1 MEMHYYCPFMLKIT
15 GFKRKT
21 SSSSAPKSL
30 FVMCFFLIFGSF
42 LAPDVLDIW
51 ASTQKNDFRRD
62 LATEW
67 SDSVGEISRS
77 IKINE
82 IREFSERIIDSSSS
96 GELLQPLVKPGLT
109 VIEVILP
116 IEEEILKEKDSEVK
130 ITEEKSATSSIEN
143 VSSLPTITP
152 TTLSPPITAVAITTT
167 TTFLNSESSIKAR
180 RTGTAE
186 DPLRVLAVGDSLM
199 LDFQYGLERIL
210 ESRNDINIEGR
221 GALGFGFT
229 VPHWDWEDDVIP
241 DYNSMVREVR
251 PDVVIA
257 MIGANEFQGY
267 AIEGED
273 LEPGSFRWNEVLT
286 ERAHDAISYWIAD
299 GAYLYWWTTPRMSD
313 PSYLT
318 DDLNSIWGSVV
329 SDWHPKAEMVD
340 SMKVLGDEEGKF
352 RWNMEML
359 DGSIIPLRKEHGV
372 HFFEVGADGLSRQF
386 EEILEKDGWLKG
398 RTPDS

>member
-1 MEMHYYCPFMLKIT
+1 MAF
-15 GFKRKT
+15 
-21 SSSSAPKSL
+21 KSL
-30 FVMCFFLIFGSF
+30 LIMCFFIIFASL

-62 LATEW
+62 LAKEW
-67 SDSVGEISRS
+67 SDSVGEISRN

-82 IREFSERIIDSSSS
+82 IREFSERLIEGSSSE
-96 GELLQPLVKPGLT
+96 ELLEPLVKPVLT
-109 VIEVILP
+109 LNAESSSMQQEALDEKDIEV
-116 IEEEILKEKDSEVK
+116 KE
-130 ITEEKSATSSIEN
+130 TEEKSTQSSIEN
-143 VSSLPTITP
+143 STLLSPSSTTLLPP
-152 TTLSPPITAVAITTT
+152 SSTTLSTATTAVTVTTT
-167 TTFLNSESSIKAR
+167 TTFVDSEPFIKAR
-180 RTGTAE
+180 RKGTPE
-186 DPLRVLAVGDSLM
+186 EPLRILAVGDSLM

-210 ESRNDINIEGR
+210 EPRPDVKIEGR

-241 DYNSMVREVR
+241 DYNLMVGKVR
-251 PDVVIA
+251 PDVVVV

-273 LEPGSFRWNEVLT
+273 LESGSFRWSEVLT
-286 ERAHDAISYWIAD
+286 ERAHDAISHWIAG
-299 GAYLYWWTTPRMSD
+299 GAYLYWYTTPKMSD

-318 DDLNSIWGSVV
+318 VDLNNIWDAVV

-340 SMKVLGDEEGKF
+340 SMKVLGDEEGEF

-386 EEILEKDGWLKG
+386 EEILEKDGWLKDLM
-398 RTPDS
+398 PVS

>member
-21 SSSSAPKSL
+21 SSSSALKSL

-273 LEPGSFRWNEVLT
+273 LEPGSFRWNEVLS

-299 GAYLYWWTTPRMSD
+299 GAYLYWWTTPTMSD

-318 DDLNSIWGSVV
+318 DDLNSIWDSVV
-329 SDWHPKAEMVD
+329 SDWHPNAEMVD

-352 RWNMEML
+352 RWNMKML

-386 EEILEKDGWLKG
+386 EEILEKDGWVKDL
-398 RTPDS
+398 TPGS

>member
-1 MEMHYYCPFMLKIT
+1 MLKIS

-21 SSSSAPKSL
+21 SSNMALKSL
-30 FVMCFFLIFGSF
+30 FIMCFFLIFASF
-42 LAPDVLDIW
+42 LAPGVLDIW

-62 LATEW
+62 LAKEW
-67 SDSVGEISRS
+67 SDSVGEISRN

-82 IREFSERIIDSSSS
+82 IREFSERLIEGSLSE
-96 GELLQPLVKPGLT
+96 ELLEPLVKPVLT
-109 VIEVILP
+109 LNAESSSMQQEALD
-116 IEEEILKEKDSEVK
+116 EKDTEVK
-130 ITEEKSATSSIEN
+130 ETEEKSTQSSIEN
-143 VSSLPTITP
+143 STLLSPSSTILLPP
-152 TTLSPPITAVAITTT
+152 SSTTLSTATTAVTATTT
-167 TTFLNSESSIKAR
+167 TTFVDSEPFIKAR
-180 RTGTAE
+180 RKGTPE
-186 DPLRVLAVGDSLM
+186 EPLRILAVGDSLM

-210 ESRNDINIEGR
+210 EPRPDVKIEGR

-241 DYNSMVREVR
+241 DYNLMVGKVR
-251 PDVVIA
+251 PDVVVV

-273 LEPGSFRWNEVLT
+273 LESGSFRWSEVLT
-286 ERAHDAISYWIAD
+286 ERAHDAISHWIAG
-299 GAYLYWWTTPRMSD
+299 GAYLYWYTTPKMSD

-318 DDLNSIWGSVV
+318 VDLNNIWDAVV
-329 SDWHPKAEMVD
+329 SDWYPKAEMVD
-340 SMKVLGDEEGKF
+340 SMKVLGDEEGEF

-386 EEILEKDGWLKG
+386 EEILEKDGWLKELM
-398 RTPDS
+398 PVS